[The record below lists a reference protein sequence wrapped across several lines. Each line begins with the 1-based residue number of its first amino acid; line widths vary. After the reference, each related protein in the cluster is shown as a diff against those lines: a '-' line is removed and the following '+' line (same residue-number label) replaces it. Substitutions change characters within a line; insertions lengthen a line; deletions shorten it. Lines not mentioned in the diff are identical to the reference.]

1 MTRRTLFGRLAPL
14 HNSIED
20 PAPAETNMVEYSEQA
35 QYQRRQ
41 IHLCHIGV
49 AAWTQPK

>member
-1 MTRRTLFGRLAPL
+1 MIRRTLFGRLARL
-14 HNSIED
+14 HSIED
-20 PAPAETNMVEYSEQA
+20 PAPAEASMVEYAVQA
-35 QYQRRQ
+35 QYQRCQ